1 LGNVFLFSWKYYN
14 PASNVVGFMPK
25 IKEKE
30 FFNDD
35 ERTHTSKICEH
46 LLRQEQAEGDRNQ
59 LLTGVVG
66 FDYPP
71 CDFYR
76 G

>member
-1 LGNVFLFSWKYYN
+1 
-14 PASNVVGFMPK
+14 MPK

-59 LLTGVVG
+59 LLTGVVVG

-71 CDFYR
+71 VIFTGGNDSL
-76 G
+76 GNG

>member
-1 LGNVFLFSWKYYN
+1 
-14 PASNVVGFMPK
+14 MPK